1 MFEIIPAIDVRGG
14 RCVRLFQGDYAQ
26 ETMYGEDPVAVA
38 RAWQAA
44 GAARLHV
51 VDLDCARAGRP
62 VNSSVISAIVREMT
76 IPVQVGGGIRNLES
90 ASGLLEAGVA
100 RVVYGTVALQ
110 APEVLV
116 AALEQ
121 HGPER
126 VVIAI
131 DARDGRVAAQGW
143 LQQTEV
149 SALDLARR
157 LASAGVVRVLYTDI
171 ARDGTLAGPNVEAI
185 RRLVAET
192 RLAVIASGGVSRAE
206 HIRELVEAGAEAAI
220 VGKALYTGDLLLADA
235 IAAAQGVSA

>member
-51 VDLDCARAGRP
+51 VDLDGARAGRP